1 LVRIRIVFSLLLA
14 VTSRLAG
21 QNPPASANGPA
32 KQQAPASSAGTSG
45 DNRTRLEL
53 NLLGKENTAG
63 GESRRNENVQ
73 FNLVDNNTLKEL
85 NVRLGATATIVEE
98 FKAEL
103 NFYGSEFGNPP
114 SAVVRLTQAARA
126 NWHGNLF
133 FNHQNS
139 IFSARSFFQAGD
151 VKPAH
156 ENRYGFTTGFTPWRR
171 GYITVHGGQEK
182 LRGFVNGNV
191 LVPTPDERIPLTS
204 DPAKRAL
211 IEHFLAAFPAEL
223 PNRTDIN
230 PHALNTNAPQKIDG
244 DDGTMR
250 LEQDVT
256 SKDRVLTMY
265 RYIDQ
270 SVNAFQLVAG
280 QNPDT
285 HTKSHRARITWSR
298 VWSPTVTTN
307 FSAGF
312 DRIGSL
318 LVPEPNAVGPTV
330 SISGLTTLGPAAIIP
345 INRAQN
351 LYSYEGQWSKA
362 GARHNWTAGFTIIRR
377 QFNGTETDAHRGFF
391 GFNNDF
397 GRTGIENLLLGD
409 PSLYIVAIGNV
420 HRGFRQWMP
429 KLYVGDD
436 WRVSAN
442 LTLQLGLRYQPAA
455 RPVEVNNLNRVPY
468 GCQCKNVAPQFGFAY
483 RLPAD
488 WGLVRAGFGIQYGD
502 ILPVTYSQ
510 IRFSPPGSVKLT
522 INAPD
527 LLDPLSGLKQNGETA
542 DSLGNLYVLDPGLRS
557 PYSLQYNFSWE
568 PAFTGKWRVQLG
580 YVGSRTPDLLI
591 MWYLNRAHA
600 VPGIPQTTATINQRR
615 AIPNLA
621 EIRYV
626 LNGSRGY
633 FDAARVRLV
642 GPRVHGFTVEA
653 AYWFS
658 KAMDLGADYANTAY
672 DADSRLGR
680 SQSEFET
687 HKDRKAL
694 SLFDQPHSF
703 MARATYELPALHWQ
717 GWARRLGEG
726 WSMSAVVLMKNGTPF
741 SVTTP
746 DGPGFGNVDG
756 NGGDRPNLLD
766 PSILSRTIGNPDT
779 SVAMLPATAFAFI
792 APTAE
797 KGNLG
802 ANMFR
807 RGGIKN
813 VNASV
818 SKMWSI
824 SSDRR
829 MTFRAE
835 CINLANTPQFAEPG
849 SILGTPEFGYITNTL
864 NDGRAFRFGISVG
877 W

>member
-1 LVRIRIVFSLLLA
+1 VRPARISIFIALA
-14 VTSRLAG
+14 AVSARLPG
-21 QNPPASANGPA
+21 QNSQPVANDPPKTPA
-32 KQQAPASSAGTSG
+32 PIAPG

-53 NLLGKENTAG
+53 NLLGKENTAA

-85 NVRLGATATIVEE
+85 NVRLGATATIIE
-98 FKAEL
+98 FNAEL
-103 NFYGSEFGNPP
+103 NYYSAEFGNPP
-114 SAVVRLTQAARA
+114 SAAIRLIRAARA
-126 NWHGNLF
+126 GWHGNLYI
-133 FNHQNS
+133 NHQNS

-156 ENRYGFTTGFTPWRR
+156 ENRYGFTTGLTPWRG
-171 GYITVHGGQEK
+171 GYVFIQGGQDK

-191 LVPTPDERIPLTS
+191 LVPAVDERLPLTN
-204 DPAKRAL
+204 DPAARAL
-211 IEHFLAAFPAEL
+211 IQHYLAAYPAEL
-223 PNRTDIN
+223 PNRIDIN
-230 PHALNTNAPQKIDG
+230 PHALNTNSPQNING
-244 DDGTMR
+244 DEATIR
-250 LEQDVT
+250 VEQDL
-256 SKDRVLTMY
+256 SEKDHLLTLY
-265 RYIDQ
+265 RFIDQ
-270 SVNAFQLVAG
+270 KVNAFQLVAG

-285 HTKSHRARITWSR
+285 HTKSDRARVAWNR
-298 VWSPTVTTN
+298 VWSPAVTTS
-307 FSAGF
+307 FAAGF

-330 SISGLTTLGPAAIIP
+330 AISGWTTLGPAAIIP
-345 INRAQN
+345 IDRAQN
-351 LYSYEGQWSKA
+351 LYSYEGQWNKS
-362 GARHNWTAGFTIIRR
+362 GRRHNLTSGFTVVRR

-391 GFNNDF
+391 GFSNDF
-397 GRTGIENLLLGD
+397 GRTGIQNLLLGD
-409 PSLYIVAIGNV
+409 PSTYIIAIGNV

-429 KLYVGDD
+429 KMYIADD

-442 LTLQLGLRYQPAA
+442 LTLQLGLRYEPAG
-455 RPVEVNNLNRVPY
+455 RPTEVNNLNRVPY
-468 GCQCKNVAPQFGFAY
+468 GCQCQDLAPQFGFAY
-483 RLPAD
+483 RLPAE
-488 WGLVRAGFGIQYGD
+488 WGMARAGFGVQYGD

-510 IRFSPPGSVKLT
+510 VRFSPPGSVKFT

-527 LLDPLSGLKQNGETA
+527 FLDPLNGQKQNGQPA
-542 DSLGNLYVLDPGLRS
+542 DALGNLYVLDPNLRS

-568 PAFTGKWRVQLG
+568 PAFTGKWRAQLG

-626 LNGSRGY
+626 LNSSRGY
-633 FDAARVRLV
+633 FDAARARLIS
-642 GPRVHGFTVEA
+642 PRVKGFTMEA

-672 DADSRLGR
+672 DADSRLAR
-680 SQSEFET
+680 SQSEFEA

-703 MARATYELPALHWQ
+703 LASATYELPAERWQ
-717 GWARRLGEG
+717 GWARKLGSG
-726 WSMSAVVLMKNGTPF
+726 WSASVVVLLKSGTPF
-741 SVTTP
+741 TVTTP
-746 DGPGFGNVDG
+746 DGPGYGNVDG

-766 PSILSRTIGNPDT
+766 PSILGRTISNPDT
-779 SVAMLPATAFAFI
+779 SVRMLPASAFAFM

-797 KGNLG
+797 EGNLG
-802 ANMFR
+802 ANTFR

-813 VNASV
+813 VNAAV
-818 SKMWSI
+818 SKVWQIHSGQRI
-824 SSDRR
+824 
-829 MTFRAE
+829 TFRAE
-835 CINLANTPQFAEPG
+835 CINLSNTPQFAEPG
-849 SILGTPEFGYITNTL
+849 NVLGTPEFGYITNTL
-864 NDGRAFRFGISVG
+864 NDGRAVRFSITIG

>member
-1 LVRIRIVFSLLLA
+1 M
-14 VTSRLAG
+14 RLAA
-21 QNPPASANGPA
+21 QSSVPLAKDSDKEQPASAPTA
-32 KQQAPASSAGTSG
+32 TSG

-53 NLLGKENTAG
+53 NLLGRENTSG
-63 GESRRNENVQ
+63 GEGRRNENVQ

-103 NFYGSEFGNPP
+103 NFYGAEFGNPP
-114 SAVVRLTQAARA
+114 SAVVRLARMAQA
-126 NWHGNLF
+126 NWHGDLF

-139 IFSARSFFQAGD
+139 IFSTRSFFQAGG
-151 VKPAH
+151 VKPAY
-156 ENRYGFTTGFTPWRR
+156 ENRYGFTTGFTPWRG
-171 GYITVHGGQEK
+171 GYISVHGGQEK

-191 LVPTPDERIPLTS
+191 LVPTPDERIPLTN

-211 IEHFLAAFPAEL
+211 IERFLAAYPTEL

-230 PHALNTNAPQKIDG
+230 PHALNTNSPQAIDG
-244 DDGTMR
+244 DDATIR
-250 LEQDVT
+250 VEQDVS

-265 RYIDQ
+265 RFIDQ
-270 SVNAFQLVAG
+270 SVDAFELVAG

-285 HTKSHRARITWSR
+285 HTKSHRSRITWSR
-298 VWSPTVTTN
+298 AWSPTVTTN

-312 DRIGSL
+312 DRIRSI

-330 SISGLTTLGPAAIIP
+330 SISGLSLLGPAAIIP

-351 LYSYEGQWSKA
+351 LYSYEGQWSKT
-362 GARHNWTAGFTIIRR
+362 GARHHWTAGFTAIRR

-391 GFNNDF
+391 GFSNDF
-397 GRTGIENLLLGD
+397 GRMGIENLLLGD
-409 PSLYIVAIGNV
+409 PSTYIVAIGNV

-429 KLYVGDD
+429 KFYIGDD
-436 WRVSAN
+436 WRVSTN
-442 LTLQLGLRYQPAA
+442 LTLQLGLRYEPAG

-468 GCQCKNVAPQFGFAY
+468 GCQSKNLAPQFGFAY
-483 RLPAD
+483 RLPAE
-488 WGLVRAGFGIQYGD
+488 WGTVRAGFGIQYGD

-522 INAPD
+522 INAPS
-527 LLDPLSGLKQNGETA
+527 LLDPLSAVKQNGQSA
-542 DSLGNLYVLDPGLRS
+542 DALGNLYVLDPALRS
-557 PYSLQYNFSWE
+557 PYSMQYNFSWE
-568 PAFTGKWRVQLG
+568 PAFTGKWRVQFG

-642 GPRVHGFTVEA
+642 GPRVHGLTMEA

-672 DADSRLGR
+672 DADSRLSR

-694 SLFDQPHSF
+694 SLFDQPNSF
-703 MARATYELPALHWQ
+703 VARATYDLPSQRGQ
-717 GWARRLGEG
+717 GWAQKIGAG
-726 WSMSAVVLMKNGTPF
+726 WTTSAVVLLKNGTPF
-741 SVTTP
+741 TVTTP
-746 DGPGFGNVDG
+746 DGPGYGNVDG

-766 PSILSRTIGNPDT
+766 PSILGRTIGNPDT
-779 SVAMLPATAFAFI
+779 SVALLPASAFAFM

-818 SKMWSI
+818 SKMWPI
-824 SSDRR
+824 GSDRR

-835 CINLANTPQFAEPG
+835 CINLTNTPQFAEPG